1 MRSVN
6 IRMDTSATLPDG
18 RMYAILAADNRI
30 KPHGVPPTDPERVK
44 LHQTMSAYAGT
55 YTLDGEKVI
64 HHVDISWNEAWTG
77 TDQIRFYSVDGDVLT
92 IKQRLYKSPVDGR
105 EGQAVIVWEKV
116 KTPPR

>member
-1 MRSVN
+1 
-6 IRMDTSATLPDG
+6 MDTSATLPDG

-30 KPHGVPPTDPERVK
+30 KPHGVPPTGPGTGQAAPNYVCVRRDVYVGWGEGDPPRR
-44 LHQTMSAYAGT
+44 HF
-55 YTLDGEKVI
+55 
-64 HHVDISWNEAWTG
+64 VDNEAWTG

>member
-64 HHVDISWNEAWTG
+64 HHVDISWTTRLGQEQIKSASIAWMVT
-77 TDQIRFYSVDGDVLT
+77 F
-92 IKQRLYKSPVDGR
+92 
-105 EGQAVIVWEKV
+105 
-116 KTPPR
+116 